1 MYLIDT
7 NVLSEL
13 VKRKPNQ
20 NLIAKI
26 KEIPSAS
33 LYTASVCVMELRY
46 GALRRGNPDDLWL
59 NIQQRIISKLR
70 ILDFSYNEAMRAAE
84 VLHELHSIGKP
95 IGIEDVMI
103 GSIALSHGLTVISAN
118 TKHFSQI
125 PNLRVENWFL
135 E

>member
-26 KEIPSAS
+26 KVIPSPS

-46 GALRRGNPDDLWL
+46 GALRRGNPGDLWL

-70 ILDFSYNEAMRAAE
+70 ILDFSYNEAMKAAE
-84 VLHELHSIGKP
+84 VLHELYSIGKP

-103 GSIALSHGLTVISAN
+103 GSIALSHGLTVVSAN